1 MEARPGFPE
10 TLIDLWLLVAKPRDR
25 YTGAVGIFD
34 RLGDVIRS
42 YLNAADSGPSAGP
55 SPGRRRSDP
64 DLEAAY
70 EELEDFLGGGK
81 AAGGRTNPRGAAPG
95 SNAGRGTPPES
106 LRRDFEELG
115 LDFGASAEACKAA
128 YKKLLKLHHP
138 DRHAGHEG
146 NMRKAT
152 AKSARI
158 NAAYDRI
165 ERWRET
171 GRAE

>member
-1 MEARPGFPE
+1 
-10 TLIDLWLLVAKPRDR
+10 
-25 YTGAVGIFD
+25 VGILD

-42 YLNAADSGPSAGP
+42 YLNDAGP
-55 SPGRRRSDP
+55 GPARRSSPGRRHIDP

-70 EELEDFLGGGK
+70 EELDDFLGGGK
-81 AAGGRTNPRGAAPG
+81 AGFEGERSSTGKGGGADSRRSGLGG
-95 SNAGRGTPPES
+95 SAGRGMPPES

-115 LDFGASAEACKAA
+115 LAFGASADDCKAA

-138 DRHAGHEG
+138 DRHAGHQG

-171 GRAE
+171 GKTE